1 MTSLTISIDADR
13 VEIHGT
19 TKGDAAQ
26 RAAITRPWVWSR
38 SSTAWVLPRSLRP
51 ETREYAIRRVQRAL
65 QDAGFVVEVE
75 DSGHRLSV
83 AEEREA
89 RAERLENR
97 ADRHENRAER
107 KEAESEALHAY
118 SDRLVEHIPPGQPI
132 LVGHYSERGHRR
144 TLERSRNAMFRAIE
158 ASAESREA
166 ERKATGL
173 RRALERGTPM
183 VTLRNRIDR
192 LEADVRRYTKKI
204 DGAGRPIHGQ
214 DKPATGGYRERLLA
228 LRARAEEELDLDRAE
243 LAAREEKGVKVWRP
257 EDFKPR
263 DRVIYRFGTR
273 EVVRVNPKT
282 LSIKTDYSWL
292 DKLPY
297 QEVQGRISAEQWGAA
312 EAEPVSE

>member
-75 DSGHRLSV
+75 DSGHRL
-83 AEEREA
+83 
-89 RAERLENR
+89 
-97 ADRHENRAER
+97 
-107 KEAESEALHAY
+107 
-118 SDRLVEHIPPGQPI
+118 
-132 LVGHYSERGHRR
+132 
-144 TLERSRNAMFRAIE
+144 
-158 ASAESREA
+158 
-166 ERKATGL
+166 TGL